1 MHLFIIRELE
11 VKMSRIIY
19 KVTNKENGE
28 VYIGATTDSLEKRIK
43 DHLQKAKLEKG
54 YKFQEAIR
62 TYGPEA
68 FSWEQV
74 DTASSPNELAEKESK
89 YILTYNSKKDGYN
102 SDRGG
107 GIKKDVYQYQVDQGN
122 LLYVYPDLESAASA
136 VSVDK
141 RSISKACLGEIK
153 SCKGFFWSYTL
164 GENFMPEED
173 KRIKQVFQ
181 FQLNGSFLSSFKSVA
196 EAARRMGVN
205 KTSIAKCCRGE
216 YHSAGDFL
224 WRYE

>member
-1 MHLFIIRELE
+1 MLN
-11 VKMSRIIY
+11 IIY
-19 KVTNKENGE
+19 KVTNKESGE
-28 VYIGATTDSLEKRIK
+28 VYIGATKGSLEKRKK
-43 DHLQKAKLEKG
+43 DHLQKASMNSG
-54 YKFQEAIR
+54 HKFQEAIR

-74 DTASSPNELAEKESK
+74 DTASSPNELAEKESR
-89 YILTYNSKKDGYN
+89 YILTYNSKTSGYN

-107 GIKKDVYQYQVDQGN
+107 GIKKDVYQYQIDQGH
-122 LLYVYPDLESAASA
+122 LLYVYPDLDSAASA

-141 RSISKACLGEIK
+141 RNISKACLGEIK

-164 GENFMPEED
+164 AENFIPDED

-181 FQLNGSFLSSFKSVA
+181 FHLNGNFITSFKSVA
-196 EAARRMGVN
+196 EASRRIGVN

-224 WRYE
+224 WRYQ